1 MHARIL
7 QWLIPGVI
15 AQLSTDAHAA
25 PPASCAARF
34 VGTWTYSGGTT
45 VVNADGT
52 ANPRCPACVS
62 VQTWTCQGNTYLFS
76 NSGPPGQFS
85 ATLISANQMQG
96 SGIIATR
103 VGAAPAPAKKESS
116 GGCTTPPAGQVKR
129 HSPSHVCIAVRN
141 TNQDARC
148 VYSFSYRHSK
158 SGIMQGGSVA
168 PGATGEQCALQEGVE
183 LSFVKWTAAAGS
195 AR

>member
-1 MHARIL
+1 MAM
-7 QWLIPGVI
+7 
-15 AQLSTDAHAA
+15 LSTAASAA
-25 PPASCAARF
+25 PPASCAAKF

-62 VQTWTCQGNTYLFS
+62 VQTRTCQGNTYLFS

-85 ATLISANQMQG
+85 ATLINANQMQG

-103 VGAAPAPAKKESS
+103 VGAAPSPAKRESTV
-116 GGCTTPPAGQVKR
+116 GCTTPPAGQVKR
-129 HSPSHVCIAVRN
+129 QSASHLCIVARN
-141 TNQDARC
+141 TNQDSRC
-148 VYSFSYRHSK
+148 VYSFTYRHSK
-158 SGIMQGGSVA
+158 SGILQGGNVA
-168 PGATGEQCALQEGVE
+168 PGASEERCASQEGVE
-183 LSFVKWTAAAGS
+183 LSFVKWTKGAGS